1 MYNNIIIQ
9 YMGIYIKLGLTII
22 IRILLSRF
30 CLYELMDYYGY
41 QVYYIYIYDD
51 YNNYLGTIPSPPTPS
66 AQLQQGAQASLFL
79 AVDSPNVWTEQQW
92 GRENQNPGS

>member
-30 CLYELMDYYGY
+30 CLYELMNYYGY
-41 QVYYIYIYDD
+41 
-51 YNNYLGTIPSPPTPS
+51 
-66 AQLQQGAQASLFL
+66 
-79 AVDSPNVWTEQQW
+79 
-92 GRENQNPGS
+92 

>member
-30 CLYELMDYYGY
+30 CLYELMDYYEY
-41 QVYYIYIYDD
+41 
-51 YNNYLGTIPSPPTPS
+51 
-66 AQLQQGAQASLFL
+66 
-79 AVDSPNVWTEQQW
+79 
-92 GRENQNPGS
+92 